1 MKFTFF
7 FFGLLNFCLF
17 NFSLFTLN
25 PNTTLKDIL
34 TNLRGFFFFLNTI
47 LFIYNLIEIEEEKK
61 FELLAFLLKIS
72 RCIILCVLF
81 LFFELLDK

>member
-34 TNLRGFFFFLNTI
+34 TKFFFFFFNII

-72 RCIILCVLF
+72 RCIILCVL
-81 LFFELLDK
+81 LKQISLY